1 MTSENTVNF
10 IVGILVSERGRSTGT
25 DRLQ

>member
-1 MTSENTVNF
+1 VQNTVNF

>member
-1 MTSENTVNF
+1 VKNTVNL

>member
-1 MTSENTVNF
+1 VKNTVNF

>member
-1 MTSENTVNF
+1 VKNTVNF
-10 IVGILVSERGRSTGT
+10 IVGILVSERGRSTRT

>member
-1 MTSENTVNF
+1 VKNTVNF
-10 IVGILVSERGRSTGT
+10 IVSILVSERGRSTGT

>member
-1 MTSENTVNF
+1 VKNTVNF
-10 IVGILVSERGRSTGT
+10 IVGILVSERGRPTRT

>member
-1 MTSENTVNF
+1 VKNTVNF
-10 IVGILVSERGRSTGT
+10 IFGILVSERGRSTGT

>member
-1 MTSENTVNF
+1 VKNTVNF
-10 IVGILVSERGRSTGT
+10 IVGILVSERGRPTGT

>member
-1 MTSENTVNF
+1 VNNTVNF

>member
-1 MTSENTVNF
+1 VKKTVNF
-10 IVGILVSERGRSTGT
+10 IVGILVSERGLSTRT

>member
-1 MTSENTVNF
+1 VKKTVNF

-25 DRLQ
+25 DRL